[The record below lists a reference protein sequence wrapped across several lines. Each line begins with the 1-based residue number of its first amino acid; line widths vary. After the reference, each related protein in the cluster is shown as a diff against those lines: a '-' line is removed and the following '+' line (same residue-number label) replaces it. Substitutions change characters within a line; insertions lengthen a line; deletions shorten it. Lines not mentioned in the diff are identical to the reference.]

1 MILSYGVEIQVEV
14 QISDYKQFYVGV
26 VGRVDEWQDRNG
38 RKRNDFDI
46 FLNRIWVILF
56 EKLQMQ
62 DFVVFLFL
70 VIEGSEFEKLGGGL
84 GKGLMEQV

>member
-1 MILSYGVEIQVEV
+1 MILSHGAEIQVEV
-14 QISDYKQFYVGV
+14 QISDYKQSHVGV

-46 FLNRIWVILF
+46 LLNRTWVILF

-62 DFVVFLFL
+62 DSVAPLSL
-70 VIEGSEFEKLGGGL
+70 AIEGSESEKLGGGL